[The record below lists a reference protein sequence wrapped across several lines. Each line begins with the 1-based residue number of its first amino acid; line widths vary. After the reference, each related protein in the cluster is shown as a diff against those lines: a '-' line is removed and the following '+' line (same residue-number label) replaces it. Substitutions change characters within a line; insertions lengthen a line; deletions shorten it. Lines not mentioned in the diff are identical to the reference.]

1 MHNSVLN
8 SFLAA
13 FAGPRASP
21 VPTPELEAARDELL
35 GQVSERLA
43 RSGHALRV
51 ECGHFELR
59 FAASDVLEAG
69 QEIADTL
76 EERDWP
82 LLWLEQKPWGYGF
95 AARAGLTALAI
106 GGVFLESPRN
116 IVWLAICD
124 VAATNA

>member
-13 FAGPRASP
+13 FAGPRATP
-21 VPTPELEAARDELL
+21 MPTPELEAARDELL
-35 GQVSERLA
+35 QEVSARLEETGQR
-43 RSGHALRV
+43 LRV

-59 FAASDVLEAG
+59 FAPSDVLEAG
-69 QEIADTL
+69 QDIADTL

-95 AARAGLTALAI
+95 AARAGMTALAI
-106 GGVFLESPRN
+106 GGVFLDDPRN
-116 IVWLAICD
+116 IVWLCICD
-124 VAATNA
+124 VRATNA